1 MNIKDLTPEQRATLR
16 EELDAQDAR
25 ERAARDEREAEYK
38 RLSAETVDEL
48 RPRLMA
54 MSAGIAEVKALAV
67 EELSTLIGLKEDL
80 FGVKDGQKSHTF
92 MNAAADFRITI
103 GSYYRDAW
111 DETVGSGEAKIREA
125 IMTLGRDEN
134 SRALVDAVLTLLSKD
149 KAGNLKIKSVW
160 QLQRLAERIQ
170 NDDFSEGL
178 RIIREAYRPERT
190 KTFVTAEWK
199 NAQGAWVN
207 VPLGMTEA
215 Y

>member
-1 MNIKDLTPEQRATLR
+1 MNIKDLTPEQRAALR
-16 EELDAQDAR
+16 AELEAQDAK

-38 RLSAETVDEL
+38 RLSAETVDDL

-92 MNAAADFRITI
+92 MNAAGDFRITI

-125 IMTLGRDEN
+125 IRTLGKDEN
-134 SRALVDAVLTLLSKD
+134 SEALVDAVLTLLSKD

-170 NDDFSEGL
+170 NDDFTEGL
-178 RIIREAYRPERT
+178 RIIREAYRQERT

-199 NAQGAWVN
+199 NPQGAWVN

>member
-1 MNIKDLTPEQRATLR
+1 MNIKDLTPEQRAALR
-16 EELDAQDAR
+16 AELEAQDAK

-38 RLSAETVDEL
+38 RLSAETVDDL

-67 EELSTLIGLKEDL
+67 KELSTLIGLKEDL

-92 MNAAADFRITI
+92 MNAAGDFRITI

-125 IMTLGRDEN
+125 IRTLGKDEN
-134 SRALVDAVLTLLSKD
+134 SEALVDAVLTLLSKD

-160 QLQRLAERIQ
+160 QLQKLSERIQ

-190 KTFVTAEWK
+190 KTFVMAEEK
-199 NAQGAWVN
+199 NAMGAWVSI
-207 VPLGMTEA
+207 PLGMTEA
-215 Y
+215 K

>member
-1 MNIKDLTPEQRATLR
+1 MNIKDLTPEQRAALR
-16 EELDAQDAR
+16 AELEAQDAK

-38 RLSAETVDEL
+38 RLSAETVDDL

-67 EELSTLIGLKEDL
+67 KELSTLIGLKEDL

-92 MNAAADFRITI
+92 MNAAGYFRITI

-125 IMTLGRDEN
+125 IRTLGKDEN
-134 SRALVDAVLTLLSKD
+134 SEALVDAVLTLLSKD

-170 NDDFSEGL
+170 NDDFTEGL

-190 KTFVTAEWK
+190 KTFVMAEEK
-199 NAQGAWVN
+199 NAMGAWVSI
-207 VPLGMTEA
+207 PLGMTEA
-215 Y
+215 K

>member
-1 MNIKDLTPEQRATLR
+1 MNIKDLTPEQRAALR
-16 EELDAQDAR
+16 AELEAQDAK

-38 RLSAETVDEL
+38 RLSAETVDDL

-67 EELSTLIGLKEDL
+67 KELSTLIGLKEDL

-92 MNAAADFRITI
+92 MNAAGDFRITI

-125 IMTLGRDEN
+125 IRTLGKDEN
-134 SRALVDAVLTLLSKD
+134 SEALVDAVLTLLSKD

-170 NDDFSEGL
+170 NDDFTEGL

-199 NAQGAWVN
+199 NPQGAWVN

>member
-1 MNIKDLTPEQRATLR
+1 MNIKDLTPEQRAELR
-16 EELDAQDAR
+16 AELEAQDAK

-38 RLSAETVDEL
+38 RLSAETVDDL

-92 MNAAADFRITI
+92 MNAAGDFRITI

-125 IMTLGRDEN
+125 IRTLGKDEN
-134 SRALVDAVLTLLSKD
+134 SEALVDAVLTLLSKD

-170 NDDFSEGL
+170 NDDFTEGL

-190 KTFVTAEWK
+190 KTFVMAEEK
-199 NAQGAWVN
+199 NAMGAWVSI
-207 VPLGMTEA
+207 PLGMTEA
-215 Y
+215 K

>member
-1 MNIKDLTPEQRATLR
+1 MNIKDLTPEQRAELR
-16 EELDAQDAR
+16 AELEAQDAK

-38 RLSAETVDEL
+38 RLSAETVDDL

-92 MNAAADFRITI
+92 MNAAGDFRITI

-125 IMTLGRDEN
+125 IRTLGKDEN
-134 SRALVDAVLTLLSKD
+134 SEALVDAVLTLLSKD

-170 NDDFSEGL
+170 NDDFTEGL

-199 NAQGAWVN
+199 NPQGAWVN